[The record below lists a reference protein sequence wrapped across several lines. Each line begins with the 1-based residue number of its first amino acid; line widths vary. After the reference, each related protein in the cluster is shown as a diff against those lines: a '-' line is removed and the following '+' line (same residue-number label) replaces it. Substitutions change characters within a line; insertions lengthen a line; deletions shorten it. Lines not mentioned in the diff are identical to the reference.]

1 LKKLKWREV
10 VALQGVWGRLSNN
23 TFSTM
28 ELPDFSKSLEKKPY
42 FESSLGI
49 ENIFKFLRIDVIW
62 RLSYLNNDFEGIKV
76 APFGIRAKLQF
87 DF

>member
-1 LKKLKWREV
+1 
-10 VALQGVWGRLSNN
+10 
-23 TFSTM
+23 M
-28 ELPDFSKSLEKKPY
+28 ELPEFSKSLEKKPY
-42 FESSLGI
+42 LESSLGI